1 MTLEYGFGSSFG
13 SVTSWTAPGGDF
25 DWTSPQ
31 FGATISVIDGNG
43 AGLVA
48 SRGGSLAVSWDAGS
62 TLWLRWV
69 EVNDTGFD
77 QGLAIDNLTLQVSA
91 VPEAAPANAMLAG
104 LAALGWFARRRI
116 QRCKRS

>member
-1 MTLEYGFGSSFG
+1 LGSSYE
-13 SVTSWTAPGGDF
+13 SVTAWTAPGGNF

-31 FGATISVIDGNG
+31 FGTTISVIDGNG

-48 SRGGSLAVSWDAGS
+48 GRGGSLAVNWEAGS

-77 QGLAIDNLTLQVSA
+77 QGLAIDNLSLHVSA
-91 VPEAAPANAMLAG
+91 VPEPAAGSVLLAG
-104 LAALGWFARRRI
+104 LAAVGLFARRRL
-116 QRCKRS
+116 QDR